1 MLAKKITNHFL
12 SSLDRL
18 EYGSFELITPDG
30 KNYSFQGKNPGVT
43 GKLQLH
49 TWSVLSNMA
58 AKGDIGLAEDYRAG
72 LWETGN
78 LEDLLTLGLQNE
90 QVISQYVFGNLLS
103 KIKSRLAYL
112 MRMNT
117 LKGSKKNIHA
127 HYDLGNAFYQLWLDP
142 TMTYSSALFNTP
154 QESLEQGQWNKYDR
168 ILDILGP
175 EKGDILEIGCGW
187 GGFAERAV
195 SRGHTSVKGITLSE
209 EQHAY
214 ARKRLAGQ
222 ADIVIEDYRHQKGLF
237 DYIVSIEMFE
247 AVGEKYWP
255 VYFKKVASLL
265 KKEGKAVIQTITIH
279 DQLFEQ
285 YRQGGDAIRSF
296 IFPGGMLPSPSR
308 FKEEAAKA
316 GLKATNQFDFGL
328 DYALTLQRWLKTFD
342 EKKSEIIAMGFDEGF
357 IRLWRFYLASC
368 IAGFRTGRANVM
380 QIELSHA

>member
-1 MLAKKITNHFL
+1 MLGKKITDHFL

-18 EYGSFELITPDG
+18 EYGSFELVTPDG
-30 KNYSFQGKNPGVT
+30 QTRSFQGKNPGVA

-49 TWSVLSNMA
+49 EWSVLSNMA

-72 LWETGN
+72 LWETSN

-90 QVISQYVFGNLLS
+90 QVISRYVFGNPLS
-103 KIKSRLAYL
+103 KIKNRLVYL
-112 MRMNT
+112 MNMNT

-127 HYDLGNAFYQLWLDP
+127 HYDLGNEFYKLWLDP

-154 QESLEQGQWNKYDR
+154 QESLEQGQLNKYDR
-168 ILDILGP
+168 ILDVLGDGR
-175 EKGDILEIGCGW
+175 GDLLEIGCGW
-187 GGFAERAV
+187 GGFAERATLR
-195 SRGHTSVKGITLSE
+195 SDLSVKGITLSE
-209 EQHAY
+209 EQHVY
-214 ARKRLAGQ
+214 ARNRLGNKAE
-222 ADIVIEDYRHQKGLF
+222 IVIEDYRHQQGLF

-255 VYFKKVASLL
+255 VYFSKIASLL

-279 DQLFEQ
+279 DSIFEK
-285 YRQGGDAIRSF
+285 YREGGDAIRSF

-342 EKKSEIIAMGFDEGF
+342 EKTPQILAMGFDEGF